1 MLVRTWLSTIR
12 TPASRLAP
20 RRLHLQLRLLPPR
33 LPQNSTR
40 QRPRYTPASTSTL
53 IPTATPTACGL
64 GWHDVSIPSPGTL
77 YNELVRVSAISPD
90 DIWAVGYQTSTPGVP
105 ASATLHWDGISWQVV
120 PSPSPSNFV
129 VLQGVAGSRPMMCGP
144 SATARTSHWP
154 CIGMAL
160 SGLLFD
166 LHPPASPTSLTGV
179 SALGSNDVWAVGDA
193 NGQTLVIHWDGTQWN
208 IVPSPS
214 VPNVHNFLYTIDAI
228 SDDDIW
234 ASGYT
239 YIGSPENSNMQLV
252 MHWDGSQWASLTAS
266 AACSGRADLVS
277 AYSASDV
284 WVAGKNNSY
293 PAIYHWDGATWS
305 SVTVPDPGGIERS
318 FEAVVAVGP
327 DDAWTMGN
335 DQSSGGPPLT
345 VAMRCNCRGV

>member
-1 MLVRTWLSTIR
+1 MFVQAIHDRNTRLILLCSTLLIASLWAVLMVLTSFLVSHDSIIPSSLASNSTQ
-12 TPASRLAP
+12 ASIPSYQLAP
-20 RRLHLQLRLLPPR
+20 VPPR
-33 LPQNSTR
+33 PPLDT
-40 QRPRYTPASTSTL
+40 
-53 IPTATPTACGL
+53 PTATPTACGL
-64 GWHDVSIPSPGTL
+64 GWYNVSIPSPGTL

-129 VLQGVAGSRPMMCGP
+129 VLQGLAAVASNDVWADGYSENQSLAMHWDGTQWTVIDTP
-144 SATARTSHWP
+144 SP
-154 CIGMAL
+154 GN
-160 SGLLFD
+160 
-166 LHPPASPTSLTGV
+166 PTSLTGV

-193 NGQTLVIHWDGTQWN
+193 NGQALVIHWDGSQWN

-252 MHWDGSQWASLTAS
+252 MHWDGSQWSIIDS
-266 AACSGRADLVS
+266 FSSVSGRANSVS
-277 AYSASDV
+277 
-284 WVAGKNNSY
+284 
-293 PAIYHWDGATWS
+293 
-305 SVTVPDPGGIERS
+305 GI
-318 FEAVVAVGP
+318 
-327 DDAWTMGN
+327 
-335 DQSSGGPPLT
+335 L
-345 VAMRCNCRGV
+345 CRGCLGSRQE